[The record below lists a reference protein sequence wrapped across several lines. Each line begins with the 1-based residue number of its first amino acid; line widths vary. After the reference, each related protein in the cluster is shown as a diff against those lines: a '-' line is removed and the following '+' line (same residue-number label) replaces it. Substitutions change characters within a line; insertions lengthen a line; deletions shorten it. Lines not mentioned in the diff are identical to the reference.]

1 MDIPSEAIWI
11 IVLLV
16 ALGVVLGVVTFLAF
30 QGGSFRTLDLV
41 LGFFR

>member
-16 ALGVVLGVVTFLAF
+16 ALGMVLGVAIFLAF

-41 LGFFR
+41 MGFFR